1 MANIEFIILRWYN
14 FKKLVLIGGAPSPSA
29 TWTFSRRQL
38 QALYNKAYKAR
49 KAGKNS
55 KDAYSYALIIAEFA
69 GYPGFLMSTYLS
81 FQSSQFDAVQTSL
94 NTLGRALASGR
105 PSVKIEIKTWVRPIN
120 GQKLSV
126 FTRLP

>member
-1 MANIEFIILRWYN
+1 MILRWYN

-38 QALYNKAYKAR
+38 QALYNKAYKA
-49 KAGKNS
+49 GKNS
-55 KDAYSYALIIAEFA
+55 KDAYSYALIIAGFA

-126 FTRLP
+126 FKRLP